1 MSYNDYGD
9 WVPFDGHG
17 TVIRDFIDG
26 GLALKRS
33 DRVHISGFSD
43 KGWMKATTRNG
54 QKGIVN
60 ATRIQLDGEEEEMS
74 PAPLVITHPP
84 IVVRAPTTGSTTGSA
99 TGSTTRDAMRDKLL
113 SRISILD
120 ANRNEREENGD
131 EDINFEQWQE
141 KTALGWLGDNKE
153 AGRVFEEE
161 SVYIFID
168 SAARDRDVFPK
179 SGEFKVTLS
188 EEINNVIRAEIIQA
202 SIPLI
207 DKNVNITNQ
216 MIRYSFAPY
225 STVFSVSIPLGAYLG
240 AALALEIQTQ
250 MNMQWHAALLAGA
263 NLMNYTTG
271 FVVTALGVREP
282 TISQFRVLFN
292 ISQRTMSFQITD
304 NSDVPD
310 AATPFALHMKR
321 SPTISS
327 VSFTRTDD
335 IYDVIGF
342 ERQAYINNATY
353 DAGSDTYYITSANG
367 SNVFSPGANVDTRLS
382 LSLRSNQA
390 VDLRGNLA
398 IMVDISPFN
407 DNDFALIND
416 SGNGSQS
423 MQPYFAIILTRPSAF
438 VSESIIDINNN
449 SYPMHRYFREGKE
462 RVKDLSVAL
471 RRSDGS
477 VIDFGNLDFFLTLRM
492 TVKRAQQHKP
502 MFAR

>member
-1 MSYNDYGD
+1 MSRNEFGD
-9 WVPFDGHG
+9 WLPFDGHG
-17 TVIRDFIDG
+17 AVTNDFIDG
-26 GLALKRS
+26 GLSLRKGE
-33 DRVHISGFSD
+33 RVHISGFSD

-60 ATRIQLDGEEEEMS
+60 ATRIQLDGEEEMT
-74 PAPLVITHPP
+74 PAPLVAAP
-84 IVVRAPTTGSTTGSA
+84 VVNVVKGSA
-99 TGSTTRDAMRDKLL
+99 TRDAMRDKLL

-120 ANRNEREENGD
+120 ANRNEREHGD
-131 EDINFEQWQE
+131 EDVNFEQWQE

-161 SVYIFID
+161 NVYIFID
-168 SAARDRDVFPK
+168 SSARDRDVFPK

-207 DKNVNITNQ
+207 DKNVNTSNQ
-216 MIRYSFAPY
+216 IIRCSFAPY
-225 STVFSVSIPLGAYLG
+225 NTVFSVSIPIGAYLG

-263 NLMNYTTG
+263 NLMNFTTG

-282 TISQFRVLFN
+282 SVSQFRVLFN
-292 ISQRTMSFQITD
+292 VSQRTMSFQVTTHTD
-304 NSDVPD
+304 APDV
-310 AATPFALHMKR
+310 ATPFALHMKR

-327 VSFTRTDD
+327 ISFTRTDD
-335 IYDVIGF
+335 IFDVIGF
-342 ERQAYINNATY
+342 ERQAYINNAAY
-353 DAGSDTYYITSANG
+353 DAGSDTYYITSDNG
-367 SNVFSPGANVDTRLS
+367 TNAFSPGANVDTRLS
-382 LSLRSNQA
+382 YSLRSNQA

-438 VSESIIDINNN
+438 VAESIIDINNN

-471 RRSDGS
+471 RRQNGS

>member
-1 MSYNDYGD
+1 MSYNDFGD
-9 WVPFDGHG
+9 WMQFDGHG
-17 TVIRDFIDG
+17 TVNRDFIDG
-26 GLALKRS
+26 GLSLRKGE
-33 DRVHISGFSD
+33 RVHISGFSD

-60 ATRIQLDGEEEEMS
+60 ATRIQLDGEEEMT
-74 PAPLVITHPP
+74 PALPLVIVPNVT
-84 IVVRAPTTGSTTGSA
+84 RAIGSTIGTATGSA
-99 TGSTTRDAMRDKLL
+99 TRDAMRDKLL
-113 SRISILD
+113 SRINILD
-120 ANRNEREENGD
+120 THRNEREHSD
-131 EDINFEQWQE
+131 EDVNFEQWQE

-161 SVYIFID
+161 SIYIFVD

-179 SGEFKVTLS
+179 SGEFKVTLN

-202 SIPLI
+202 SIPLT
-207 DKNVNITNQ
+207 DKNVNTTNQ
-216 MIRYSFAPY
+216 IIRYSFAPY
-225 STVFSVSIPLGAYLG
+225 NTVISISIPIGAYLG

-292 ISQRTMSFQITD
+292 ISQRTMTFQITT
-304 NSDVPD
+304 NTDVPD
-310 AATPFALHMKR
+310 AATPFALHVKR

-327 VSFTRTDD
+327 ISFTRTDD

-342 ERQAYINNATY
+342 ERQAYISNGTY

-367 SNVFSPGANVDTRLS
+367 STVFGPGANVDTRLS
-382 LSLRSNQA
+382 YSLHSNQA

-438 VSESIIDINNN
+438 VTESIVDITNN

-462 RVKDLSVAL
+462 RIKDLSVAL
-471 RRSDGS
+471 RRPDGS
-477 VIDFGNLDFFLTLRM
+477 VIDFGNLDFFLTLRV